1 MSTTLCRNAS
11 ILRLGT
17 KDRPHHS
24 IQDLDNR
31 RKGTPAVAIQP
42 VEGGKGGHDSDHVL
56 GLTKRAAGP
65 EQVRLGERDGQLTV
79 AVVAGRLGGGGRQA
93 AKEPGI
99 RRPPPAGGG
108 DAVPQ
113 SLEGAGAGWRSGTGA
128 AG

>member
-11 ILRLGT
+11 ILRFGT

-56 GLTKRAAGP
+56 CLAERAARP
-65 EQVRLGERDGQLTV
+65 EQVRFRERDGELTV
-79 AVVAGRLGGGGRQA
+79 VVSARRLGGGGRQGA
-93 AKEPGI
+93 EEAGI
-99 RRPPPAGGG
+99 WRPPSAG
-108 DAVPQ
+108 
-113 SLEGAGAGWRSGTGA
+113 
-128 AG
+128 